1 MPFVAHGA
9 LCRILF
15 DRYFAFSIDNA
26 FFSAYLCNV
35 ERTKPPHRQ
44 KTENNKKQN
53 LQTSKH
59 YNYETY
65 QFIPRGTCLPP
76 HIRHSLSR

>member
-1 MPFVAHGA
+1 MVPLVASFLAKISLFLLTTPFSVH
-9 LCRILF
+9 I
-15 DRYFAFSIDNA
+15 FAMSKGQNLLTD
-26 FFSAYLCNV
+26 
-35 ERTKPPHRQ
+35 K
-44 KTENNKKQN
+44 KTENKKKQN